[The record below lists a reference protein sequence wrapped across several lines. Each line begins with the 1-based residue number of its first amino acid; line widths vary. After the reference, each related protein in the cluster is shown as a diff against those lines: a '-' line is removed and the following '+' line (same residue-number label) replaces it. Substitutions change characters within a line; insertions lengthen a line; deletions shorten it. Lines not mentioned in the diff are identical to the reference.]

1 MELDIVS
8 KSVKESR
15 QNNGA
20 NTSCFHNSDQHT
32 LHSIPY
38 KMNTRIFFKKNRQE
52 NYQEEKVLAKARALQ
67 FYRDT

>member
-1 MELDIVS
+1 MELDIAS

-20 NTSCFHNSDQHT
+20 NTSCFHNTNQHT

-38 KMNTRIFFKKNRQE
+38 KMNTRILKKNRQE
-52 NYQEEKVLAKARALQ
+52 NYQKEKVLAKSRALQ

>member
-20 NTSCFHNSDQHT
+20 NTSCLHNSNHT

-38 KMNTRIFFKKNRQE
+38 KMNTRIFKKNRQE

-67 FYRDT
+67 FYWDT

>member
-1 MELDIVS
+1 MELDIAS

-20 NTSCFHNSDQHT
+20 NTSCFHNSNRHT

-38 KMNTRIFFKKNRQE
+38 KMNTRIFKKNRQK

-67 FYRDT
+67 FYWDT